1 MKYDFL
7 PLKIKFVKEKKTT
20 DKYSTTW
27 KGLSGLNIK
36 TEDIFSAVVDFEET
50 DNVNSKYISLF
61 SDCPYFAGGFL
72 RQRHNNKHKSNFVY
86 SFFTVFF
93 NSEDSFGKAT
103 VERISSKEKV
113 FNLTE
118 EMLNSYGFV
127 IVKENKDFE
136 EIEL

>member
-7 PLKIKFVKEKKTT
+7 PFKIKFTKKE
-20 DKYSTTW
+20 DVSQYSTTW
-27 KGLSGLNIK
+27 GGLRGRNIK
-36 TEDIFSAVVDFEET
+36 INETFSAVVDFEET
-50 DNVNSKYISLF
+50 DRINTKYISLF
-61 SDCPYFAGGFL
+61 SDCPYFAGGFS

-93 NSEDSFGKAT
+93 NSEDRYGKAT
-103 VERISSKEKV
+103 VEKISSKKKV
-113 FNLTE
+113 FSLTE
-118 EMLNSYGFV
+118 EMLNNYGFV